1 MTQSGKIPTASNLQ
15 HSRQK
20 LYLRPR
26 LVMQFQYRKSFSIY
40 KSHHVVII
48 STTGNYC
55 ERWCSPKVNTQKTEM
70 IFCAC
75 CCFIYCGNIKRNQE
89 KFLKLTMKSSKH
101 RWIGM
106 KIYLFIYFPWLASH
120 PRRTKR
126 IFWGKSISGRF

>member
-89 KFLKLTMKSSKH
+89 KFFKTNHEKQQTSMDWYENLLT
-101 RWIGM
+101 
-106 KIYLFIYFPWLASH
+106 YLFSLTCVPSEKNKENIL
-120 PRRTKR
+120 R
-126 IFWGKSISGRF
+126 